1 MTGNAVQLR
10 EQAVEAAR
18 LGRIDEAAM
27 LHAHAARALLGSVGY
42 DPEYGARPPKRAVQH
57 YLQDPLADA
66 ILRGETAEGATVR
79 VEEGEGGLAVV
90 DA

>member
-1 MTGNAVQLR
+1 MIANAAQLR

-27 LHAHAARALLGSVGY
+27 LHAHAARAWLGSVDY
-42 DPEYGARPPKRAVQH
+42 DPGYGARPLIRAVQH

-79 VEEGEGGLAVV
+79 VEEGEGGLALV

>member
-1 MTGNAVQLR
+1 MTGNAAQLR

-27 LHAHAARALLGSVGY
+27 LHAHAACAWLGSVGY
-42 DPEYGARPPKRAVQH
+42 DPGYGARPPKRAVQH

-79 VEEGEGGLAVV
+79 GDEGEGGLALV